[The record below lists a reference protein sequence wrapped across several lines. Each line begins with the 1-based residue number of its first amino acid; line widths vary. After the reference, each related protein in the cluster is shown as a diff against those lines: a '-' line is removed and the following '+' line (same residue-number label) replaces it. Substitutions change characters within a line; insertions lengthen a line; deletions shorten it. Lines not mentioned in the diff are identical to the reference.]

1 MRVNLRLHGGD
12 LVTLED
18 EQSSRLYEA
27 LWTLAP
33 DQRGAVSA
41 AGKVR
46 HAQVSRRAELL
57 DPHESS
63 AVLDALTRL
72 DPSGGG

>member
-18 EQSSRLYEA
+18 EQTSQLYEA
-27 LWTLAP
+27 LWALAP
-33 DQRGAVSA
+33 DQRGALSA
-41 AGKVR
+41 AGKLK
-46 HAQVSRRAELL
+46 HAQISQRAELL

-63 AVLDALTRL
+63 AVQDALARL
-72 DPSGGG
+72 VRS

>member
-18 EQSSRLYEA
+18 DQSSRLYEA
-27 LWTLAP
+27 LWSLAP

-63 AVLDALTRL
+63 AVRDALTRL
-72 DPSGGG
+72 DPSVGG